1 MILLPLRH
9 YSGKTMEKAKTPK
22 RDIAAEMHFLCSEYC
37 SLLDQVEKLPL
48 HEFLDKASVLLM
60 KVYQKTFS
68 ITRFQTKYENE
79 PQHFLTEKQYNKLC
93 NLLKG
98 ILEKKDSYTEILDPN
113 RPTLREPFK
122 ASIAED
128 LTDIYQDFYD
138 YTNWYS
144 EGTFESLNDS
154 VIELL
159 NNFDKY
165 WGIKLLNVLKAMH
178 VVRYLQKDASLFR
191 DPLGDDEP
199 ESGVFDEENDADAI
213 GTIIKEDL

>member
-1 MILLPLRH
+1 
-9 YSGKTMEKAKTPK
+9 MEKSKTQK
-22 RDIAAEMHFLCSEYC
+22 KDIAVEMLKLCSDYC
-37 SLLDQVEKLPL
+37 EVLEQAEKLPL
-48 HEFLDKASVLLM
+48 HEFLDNVAVSLM
-60 KVYQKTFS
+60 DVYQKTFS
-68 ITRFQTKYENE
+68 FTRFQTKYENE
-79 PQHFLTEKQYNKLC
+79 PQHFLTEKQYNKVC
-93 NLLKG
+93 NSLKG
-98 ILEKKDSYTEILDPN
+98 VLEKKDNYVEVLDPN

-138 YTNWYS
+138 YVHWYS

-178 VVRYLQKDASLFR
+178 VIRYLQQDASLFR
-191 DPLGDDEP
+191 DPLGDEEFD
-199 ESGVFDEENDADAI
+199 GAAFDEEND
-213 GTIIKEDL
+213 KESLGEFLNEGI